1 MTPNIHNIYKNN
13 LAKTLEVI
21 ELCFTLKEAY
31 LRQQHPLASPRE
43 IRQMIC
49 QGILK
54 RKERQWTSPD
64 PFLKH

>member
-1 MTPNIHNIYKNN
+1 MHNKYKQN
-13 LAKTLEVI
+13 LAKTLELI

-31 LRQQHPLASPRE
+31 LRQQHPLASPGE

-49 QGILK
+49 QGILE